1 MLAWPKC
8 SWTYFG
14 CLPAM
19 RSIVAQVCL
28 RSWTLMGGSS
38 ALFKRGL
45 KWRPR
50 RLVPLL
56 VVPVRV
62 GKTRS
67 LSCQRGPAARLSW
80 FWRERW
86 RPRACVA
93 FWEHFMERPLPFL
106 GFSKMWPVLVWL
118 RVRFTWSVAV
128 GPLGSMSSHFRPR
141 SSPSLRPQWRART

>member
-1 MLAWPKC
+1 
-8 SWTYFG
+8 
-14 CLPAM
+14 
-19 RSIVAQVCL
+19 
-28 RSWTLMGGSS
+28 
-38 ALFKRGL
+38 
-45 KWRPR
+45 
-50 RLVPLL
+50 L

-67 LSCQRGPAARLSW
+67 LCCQRGPAARLSW

-118 RVRFTWSVAV
+118 RVRLTWSVAV
-128 GPLGSMSSHFRPR
+128 DPLGSMSSHFRPR

>member
-1 MLAWPKC
+1 MEMLAWPRS

-19 RSIVAQVCL
+19 RSIVAQVWR
-28 RSWTLMGGSS
+28 RSWNLMGGSS

-50 RLVPLL
+50 RLAPLV

-67 LSCQRGPAARLSW
+67 LSCQRTGRESLFVLSGPVAPEGFCGLVGALYGAAL
-80 FWRERW
+80 
-86 RPRACVA
+86 AV
-93 FWEHFMERPLPFL
+93 L
-106 GFSKMWPVLVWL
+106 GLLEEM
-118 RVRFTWSVAV
+118 A
-128 GPLGSMSSHFRPR
+128 GPGLGDSASY
-141 SSPSLRPQWRART
+141 L

>member
-1 MLAWPKC
+1 
-8 SWTYFG
+8 
-14 CLPAM
+14 
-19 RSIVAQVCL
+19 
-28 RSWTLMGGSS
+28 MGGSS

-56 VVPVRV
+56 VVPVKV

-93 FWEHFMERPLPFL
+93 FWDHFMERPLPFL

>member
-1 MLAWPKC
+1 MFMLAWPKS

-28 RSWTLMGGSS
+28 RSCNLMGGSF

-67 LSCQRGPAARLSW
+67 LSCQSGPAACLSS
-80 FWRERW
+80 FWRDLW
-86 RPRACVA
+86 RLRASVA

-106 GFSKMWPVLVWL
+106 GFSKMWLVLVWL
-118 RVRFTWSVAV
+118 RVRFIWSVAV
-128 GPLGSMSSHFRPR
+128 GSLG
-141 SSPSLRPQWRART
+141 